1 MQLCIFITVFIWL
14 KFGRIEYLDTR
25 GVQRNNR
32 LCFIIKTQMK
42 WRQNLCIRAVA
53 VFFKVTYRCTQLT
66 SNLRVGQMEPNN
78 SPRNWV
84 CFTCWIVHSCCT
96 NFGQVKVNSN
106 AEWFHSTCKNQGNL
120 IIYKCMK
127 NNEAILTTNGC
138 THICSCTIGSQVTS
152 TKSWVWT

>member
-1 MQLCIFITVFIWL
+1 MQLCIFITVFIPFDWS
-14 KFGRIEYLDTR
+14 LDGLSSR
-25 GVQRNNR
+25 GVQRNR
-32 LCFIIKTQMK
+32 LCFITKTQKK
-42 WRQNLCIRAVA
+42 WRQNLCIRAV
-53 VFFKVTYRCTQLT
+53 FFKITYRCTQLT

-138 THICSCTIGSQVTS
+138 THICSCTICSQVAS